1 MVAAACA
8 GSTARELCVVEGG
21 TVRFEEKV
29 VLVTGASSGIGRAV
43 ALAAAREGARVALV
57 ARSAEALEAVAA
69 EARALGGEALV
80 LTADLTDAEARERV
94 VAHTEDAWSRVDVLV
109 NAAGVIATGTVE
121 TTALE
126 DFERM
131 FALNTTAVFH
141 LMQLATPALK
151 ATKGSIVNVS
161 SVTGIRSFPGVL
173 AYCASK
179 SAVDQLTR
187 CSALELAGDGV
198 RVNAVCPGV
207 VVTELH
213 KRGGMDEE
221 AYARFLEHCR
231 TTHPL
236 GRAGQ
241 PEEVASLILFLA
253 SSDAG
258 WLTGATVPVDGGRH
272 LTCAR

>member
-1 MVAAACA
+1 M
-8 GSTARELCVVEGG
+8 
-21 TVRFEEKV
+21 RFEGKV
-29 VLVTGASSGIGRAV
+29 FLVTGASSGIGRAV
-43 ALAAAREGARVALV
+43 ALAAAKDGARVALV
-57 ARSAEALEAVAA
+57 ARSADALEAVAA
-69 EARALGGEALV
+69 EARALGGEAIV
-80 LTADLTDAEARERV
+80 CVADLTDAAAREAV
-94 VAHTEDAWSRVDVLV
+94 VARAESAWGRMDVLA

-121 TTALE
+121 TTALA

-131 FALNTTAVFH
+131 LALNTTAVFH
-141 LMQLATPALK
+141 LMQLASPSLK
-151 ATKGSIVNVS
+151 EVKGNIVNVS

-173 AYCASK
+173 AYCTSK

-187 CSALELAGDGV
+187 CSALELAPAGV

-221 AYARFLEHCR
+221 TYARFLEHSR

-241 PEEVASLILFLA
+241 VEEVADLVLFLA
-253 SSDAG
+253 SKEAG
-258 WLTGATVPVDGGRH
+258 WMTGATIPVDGGRH

>member
-1 MVAAACA
+1 M
-8 GSTARELCVVEGG
+8 
-21 TVRFEEKV
+21 RFEGKV
-29 VLVTGASSGIGRAV
+29 FLVTGASSGIGRAV
-43 ALAAAREGARVALV
+43 ALAAAKDGARVALV
-57 ARSAEALEAVAA
+57 ARSADALEAVAA
-69 EARALGGEALV
+69 EARALGGEAIV
-80 LTADLTDAEARERV
+80 CVADLTDAAAREAV
-94 VAHTEDAWSRVDVLV
+94 VARAESAWGRMDVLV

-121 TTALE
+121 TTALA

-131 FALNTTAVFH
+131 LALNTTAVFH
-141 LMQLATPALK
+141 LMQLASASLK
-151 ATKGSIVNVS
+151 EVQGNIVNVS

-173 AYCASK
+173 AYCTSK

-187 CSALELAGDGV
+187 CSALELAPAGV

-221 AYARFLEHCR
+221 TYARFLEHSR

-241 PEEVASLILFLA
+241 VEEVADLVLFLA
-253 SSDAG
+253 SKEAG
-258 WLTGATVPVDGGRH
+258 WMTGATIPVDGGRH